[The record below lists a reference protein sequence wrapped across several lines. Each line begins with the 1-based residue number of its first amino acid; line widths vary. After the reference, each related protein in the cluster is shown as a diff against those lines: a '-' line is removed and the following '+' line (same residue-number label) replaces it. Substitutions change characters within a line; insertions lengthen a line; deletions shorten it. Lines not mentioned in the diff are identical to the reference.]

1 MREIERGEPVV
12 LDFDTATNAIPDTFL
27 FYFCTLFRNTTQDK
41 KQYESFTSAE
51 KSILVCSYPA
61 FTGLQHAT
69 IAVAIDRNIY
79 NVQHYLV
86 QTLARCTADFCIV
99 VLKNRSTLKDVTA
112 EWKSKQMIEK

>member
-1 MREIERGEPVV
+1 MLCLTSTLQLMRFQTLSFFTFVHYPEIQHKIK
-12 LDFDTATNAIPDTFL
+12 N
-27 FYFCTLFRNTTQDK
+27 K
-41 KQYESFTSAE
+41 YESFTSGE
-51 KSILVCSYPA
+51 KSILVCSYPT

-69 IAVAIDRNIY
+69 ITVAIDRNIY

-86 QTLARCTADFCIV
+86 ETLARCTADFCIA